1 MLQNNT
7 SLKNYNTMKIDVNA
21 SYFSV
26 VKNPEQLKE
35 VLSKNHF
42 KNILVIGSGSNILFT
57 KDFDGLV
64 IKNEIPGIKILSEDE
79 YTVQLKAG
87 AGVIWHE
94 LVMHCVENNWS
105 GIENLALIPGTVGAA
120 PVQNIGAYG
129 QEIKDVII
137 KIDAYEIASLNPVT
151 FLTSDCRFS
160 YRNSIF
166 KQHLKNEYI
175 LESVTLELKKH
186 FDPVV
191 TYPPLSK
198 ALKVKNIVNPS
209 MKQIAE
215 TVIEIR
221 QSKLPD
227 YFTLSNC
234 GSFFTNPFL
243 TGPEFSEFSIQ
254 YPNAPFFP
262 FEKGFKLSA
271 GWLIEQCGWKGKRIG
286 NVGCY
291 EHHALVIVNYGGATG
306 SEIYRFSTMVR
317 DSVYEKFGVVIQYE
331 VNIL

>member
-1 MLQNNT
+1 MQNNVP
-7 SLKNYNTMKIDVNA
+7 LKNFNTMKVDVNA
-21 SYFSV
+21 SYFSA

-35 VLSKNHF
+35 VLSNNF

-57 KDFDGLV
+57 KDFQGLV
-64 IKNEIPGIKILSEDE
+64 IKNEIPGIKIFSEDE
-79 YTVQLKAG
+79 HSVKIKAG
-87 AGVIWHE
+87 AGVNWHE
-94 LVMHCVENNWS
+94 LVMYCVKKNWS

-129 QEIKDVII
+129 QEIKDVIN
-137 KIDAYEIASLNPVT
+137 KIDAYEIASLKSVIFKN
-151 FLTSDCRFS
+151 SDCRFS

-166 KQHLKNEYI
+166 KHHVKNKYI
-175 LESVTLELKKH
+175 ITSITLELKKQ
-186 FDPVV
+186 FDPVI
-191 TYPPLSK
+191 TYPALSK
-198 ALKVKNIVNPS
+198 VIKDKNILNPS
-209 MKQIAE
+209 LKQMAE

-243 TGPEFSEFSIQ
+243 TRPELTEFMVK
-254 YPNAPFFP
+254 YPGAPFFP
-262 FEKGFKLSA
+262 FENGFKLSA

-291 EHHALVIVNYGGATG
+291 EHHALVIVNYDGATG
-306 SEIYRFSTMVR
+306 SEIYKFSTMVR